1 MGIAINLLTYD
12 DRYSLNKI
20 EAELGTEISPIPK
33 NIEKN
38 LYVADYQQE
47 EN

>member
-1 MGIAINLLTYD
+1 MCPNLPERL
-12 DRYSLNKI
+12 KHKV